1 MSQQRPAQPTTKNTR
16 HGRVGSTCPWPMGTK
31 TFLTDAETRSADRE
45 AAGRY
50 ARREVCRARAVSAWT
65 AIAKR
70 SEQW

>member
-1 MSQQRPAQPTTKNTR
+1 
-16 HGRVGSTCPWPMGTK
+16 MGTK

-70 SEQW
+70 SEQLW